1 MSWLGMQDIAKI
13 SVERMLNS
21 LPEGLLIALF
31 AWLLLRLIGRQ
42 NAGTRFAVWFMA
54 LIAVVGLSFPAGF
67 GMRHVLPLLAAHHGN
82 SQVIISTFWAMAIF
96 AVWMFAALVALAR
109 VAAGLWQVWMIRRN
123 CTVVDLSQFNPEIEE
138 ILQQYGAG
146 RQVCL
151 AVSEKVKVPAAIGFW
166 KPAIMLPAWTLRELT
181 PNELKPILIHE
192 LTHLRR
198 RDDWTNLL
206 QKMAR
211 AIFFFHPAVWWIDAR
226 LSLEREMACDDTVLA
241 ITGNPRAYASCLI
254 ELLEKSC
261 ARRGW
266 TMAQAAVHR
275 AQELSLRITKILD
288 AKRPATTQIWKPAL
302 GFASVFSIACFALS
316 YCAPHLV
323 AVGPNQSVS
332 AARMATIKTPLP
344 AGDIDRMSAPAAVIP
359 ASFHIPTPA
368 PKHLAMSR
376 KTAKR
381 HSSSRPVPTK
391 LLAQFPQSQL
401 PQQGVAP
408 QMVMAKAVELTAEKN
423 ASPVA
428 QMVVFVETAE
438 FGYGDSPQM
447 NAAVWKTQV
456 WHIVLVAPAL
466 AAQQAGVTQGSI

>member
-1 MSWLGMQDIAKI
+1 MNWLGVQDIAKI

-21 LPEGLLIALF
+21 LPEGLLVALF

-54 LIAVVGLSFPAGF
+54 LIAVIGLSFPAGF
-67 GMRHVLPLLAAHHGN
+67 GMRHVLPLLAAHRGN

-96 AVWMFAALVALAR
+96 TAWAFAAFAALSR
-109 VAAGLWQVWMIRRN
+109 VAVGLWQVGMIRRN

-181 PNELKPILIHE
+181 QNELKPILIHE

-288 AKRPATTQIWKPAL
+288 TKRPVTTQVWKPAL
-302 GFASVFSIACFALS
+302 GLASIFSLACFALS

-323 AVGPNQSVS
+323 AVGQNQPVS
-332 AARMATIKTPLP
+332 AARLATIKTTLP
-344 AGDIDRMSAPAAVIP
+344 AGDIDRMITPAAVIP
-359 ASFHIPTPA
+359 ASFHIPASA
-368 PKHLAMSR
+368 PKHLVVSR
-376 KTAKR
+376 KAAKR
-381 HSSSRPVPTK
+381 HTP
-391 LLAQFPQSQL
+391 SQPAPARVL
-401 PQQGVAP
+401 TQLQQQRVAP
-408 QMVMAKAVELTAEKN
+408 QMVMAKAAVLTAGKN

-438 FGYGDSPQM
+438 FSYGDSPQT

-456 WHIVLVAPAL
+456 WHIVLIAPA
-466 AAQQAGVTQGSI
+466 ASQPGVTQSSI